1 MTILFGKKNKMEKY
15 VRELIKKYNLNIKY
29 DEKDVSPDYKFNDEI
44 IIKYDKSEEENI
56 IKINKQIHKKKY
68 EERHNYK
75 ENWECDAHIDF
86 EYKNFYIWY

>member
-29 DEKDVSPDYKFNDEI
+29 DEKDVNPDDKFYDEI

-56 IKINKQIHKKKY
+56 IKINKQIHNKKY
-68 EERHNYK
+68 EKRHNYK
-75 ENWECDAHIDF
+75 
-86 EYKNFYIWY
+86 

>member
-29 DEKDVSPDYKFNDEI
+29 DEKDVNPDDKFYDEI

-56 IKINKQIHKKKY
+56 IKINKQIHNKKY
-68 EERHNYK
+68 EKRHNYK